1 MQKGVDA
8 RDTHGENASARR
20 RDADRRARIVH
31 RAEAAGKAAD
41 ATDDTA
47 AFAFLLEFFKA
58 LSDGERLRIA
68 GLLAAEPLP
77 AGAIAARLGVP
88 PVQTVR
94 QLARLERAGIVC
106 QRDDGCWAFAGAVLR
121 EWVRRLSPSPR
132 MQELA
137 GATDQ
142 RSRVLAAFFRD
153 GRLLAW
159 PTGDARKLIVLGEI
173 AARFEPGRTY
183 TEREV
188 NDILRR
194 IADDYATLRRALV
207 DYHFMNRHRG
217 VYWLG
222 EGRPRSA

>member
-1 MQKGVDA
+1 MQKRVDA
-8 RDTHGENASARR
+8 RDAHGENASGRR
-20 RDADRRARIVH
+20 WDTDHRARIVH
-31 RAEAAGKAAD
+31 RADAADKAAD
-41 ATDDTA
+41 TADDA
-47 AFAFLLEFFKA
+47 ASFAFLLEFFKA

-77 AGAIAARLGVP
+77 AGTIAVRLGVP

-94 QLARLERAGIVC
+94 QLARLERAGIVY
-106 QRDDGCWAFAGAVLR
+106 QRDDGCWALAEPVLR
-121 EWVRRLSPSPR
+121 ERMRRLAPSPR
-132 MQELA
+132 MLELA

-159 PTGDARKLIVLGEI
+159 PTGDARKLIVLEEV
-173 AARFEPGRTY
+173 AARFEPGRAY

-188 NDILRR
+188 NETLRQ

-207 DYHFMNRHRG
+207 DYHFMNRYRG